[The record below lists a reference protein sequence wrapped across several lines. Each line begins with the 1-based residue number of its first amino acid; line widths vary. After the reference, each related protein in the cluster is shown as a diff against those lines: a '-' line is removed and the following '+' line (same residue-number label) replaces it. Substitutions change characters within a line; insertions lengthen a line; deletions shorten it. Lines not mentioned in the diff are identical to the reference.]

1 MHGPCGMHFPQLA
14 RSDQTRPQAG
24 DLMPFIQQAQAADA
38 TSLQAIADAI
48 KARGIPTPGGRGGWY
63 PATVARAER
72 VNDFDTPGQG
82 NPVKEYVTNL

>member
-1 MHGPCGMHFPQLA
+1 MHGPCGVHFPQLA

-48 KARGIPTPGGRGGWY
+48 KPPRGSRAFAPRGC
-63 PATVARAER
+63 V
-72 VNDFDTPGQG
+72 
-82 NPVKEYVTNL
+82 